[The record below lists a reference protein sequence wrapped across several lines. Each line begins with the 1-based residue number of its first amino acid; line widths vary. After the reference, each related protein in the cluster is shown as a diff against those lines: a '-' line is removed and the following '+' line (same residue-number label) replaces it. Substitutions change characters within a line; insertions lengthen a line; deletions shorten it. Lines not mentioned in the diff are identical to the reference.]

1 MGKKAA
7 YGKEKMD
14 EIRKRVEEIRV
25 LKGFSRNGMARA
37 MGLGS
42 TSNFCV
48 ALNGGANFSS
58 DMLYRMH
65 KELGVNK
72 DWLIDGVGEMFS
84 APPAENL
91 MQSFDSAF
99 NINGNNS
106 SNVTQ
111 QVNKDGKSLQAI
123 NQYLMEQIKAKD
135 EEIARL
141 NNRLD
146 KLIEIIN
153 KN

>member
-1 MGKKAA
+1 
-7 YGKEKMD
+7 
-14 EIRKRVEEIRV
+14 
-25 LKGFSRNGMARA
+25 
-37 MGLGS
+37 
-42 TSNFCV
+42 
-48 ALNGGANFSS
+48 
-58 DMLYRMH
+58 
-65 KELGVNK
+65 
-72 DWLIDGVGEMFS
+72 
-84 APPAENL
+84 
-91 MQSFDSAF
+91 MQSFDDAF

-111 QVNKDGKSLQAI
+111 QVNKDGKSLQAM

>member
-1 MGKKAA
+1 MA

-14 EIRKRVEEIRV
+14 EIRKRVEEVRAI
-25 LKGFSRNGMARA
+25 KGLSKNAMARA
-37 MGLGS
+37 LGKKYAG
-42 TSNFCV
+42 NFCSQLV
-48 ALNGGANFSS
+48 PGSDLNLSHDTLKSIEF
-58 DMLYRMH
+58 RF
-65 KELGVNK
+65 GVNW

-106 SNVTQ
+106 SNVPQ
-111 QVNKDGKSLQAI
+111 QVNKDGKSLQAM

>member
-1 MGKKAA
+1 MLGDTTEMKLDDWWRDLIPP
-7 YGKEKMD
+7 D
-14 EIRKRVEEIRV
+14 ELAVQ
-25 LKGFSRNGMARA
+25 
-37 MGLGS
+37 
-42 TSNFCV
+42 
-48 ALNGGANFSS
+48 
-58 DMLYRMH
+58 
-65 KELGVNK
+65 
-72 DWLIDGVGEMFS
+72 
-84 APPAENL
+84 PPMMPE
-91 MQSFDSAF
+91 QPF
-99 NINGNNS
+99 NMNGNNS

-111 QVNKDGKSLQAI
+111 QVNKDGKSLQAM